1 MTKLFGSQLT
11 DEQLAER
18 RKGIGASDA
27 GKILDGGPAWAD
39 LFLDKTG
46 RTKDKRIMSPWDA
59 ALRHTTESLQCDWY
73 EHKTGGEVGARGV
86 AMLCLPWPV
95 LRCTL
100 DGLVGYPTE
109 PSGLVFEAK
118 HISEYTPD
126 PINWAVAKY
135 SGQIYHQMIVTGAE
149 KGILSVIVGMS
160 EPVWINFKLDPF
172 FSEVYIAR
180 CREFWKFVET
190 DTPPPGA
197 EPLPPPIP
205 HEDMRVEDFST
216 NNQFGDFAADW
227 LENKLAAKKFELSAK
242 GLKEMVKPDVRKAH
256 GFGIEI
262 ARSKAGALTI
272 KAKE

>member
-39 LFLDKTG
+39 LWLDKTG
-46 RTKDKRIMSPWDA
+46 RAKDKRIMSPWDA
-59 ALRHTTESLQCDWY
+59 ALRHTTEGLQLDWY
-73 EHKTGGEVGARGV
+73 EHKTGLSTLRGEA
-86 AMLCLPWPV
+86 LQFTDWPV
-95 LRCTL
+95 LRCNL
-100 DGLVGYPTE
+100 DGRSLHPEYAVI
-109 PSGLVFEAK
+109 EAK
-118 HISEYTPD
+118 HLSEYTPN

-135 SGQIYHQMIVTGAE
+135 SGQVFHQMIVTGAE
-149 KGILSVIVGMS
+149 KGILSVIVGMK
-160 EPVWINFKLDPF
+160 EPVWIDFKLDPF

-227 LENKLAAKKFELSAK
+227 LENKLAAKKFELSTK

-262 ARSKAGALTI
+262 VKNKAGSLSI
-272 KAKE
+272 KEKE